1 LEELGIYDPNDRE
14 NDSTLDAP
22 GSLCMFTASGL
33 WPVLS
38 TEYPLLNPITCIDFA
53 TYVHEA
59 RDVILQD
66 KSWEMT
72 LQEWISTLSVRK
84 GFVDKVLYPWI
95 SASIGCTRA
104 NAAQVSAR
112 SILQTFAL
120 AFENTSGS
128 TTMNSRLGTGGNLH
142 RLLGRTPSTKV
153 HLSSPI
159 DELTMIN
166 GKWFLRSPQGMHG
179 PFDAV
184 VMNAPPNQSKLMLR
198 KTGGEAGEENQE
210 GIAGGEF
217 QALIDLLSTYQY
229 FDARI
234 VIHTDAKYTYRHKHL
249 WAMYNGGIDGIE
261 CEGSVWYGRIHPRL
275 PNGNRVDIFKS
286 FASRRRH
293 NPTNILCERS
303 FKHPLITPKV
313 IRAAR
318 ALQGFQ
324 GRNNLYFAGHFTT
337 GMDLQEAAVYS
348 ALKVAEMLAPSSTS
362 IANLKKRLKARGRDG
377 VSYEL

>member
-1 LEELGIYDPNDRE
+1 LEELDIYDPNDRG
-14 NDSTLDAP
+14 NDQTLDAP

-59 RDVILQD
+59 REVILQD

-72 LQEWISTLSVRK
+72 LEDWISTLSVRK

-104 NAAQVSAR
+104 NASRVSAR

-128 TTMNSRLGTGGNLH
+128 TTMNSKLGTGGNLH
-142 RLLGRTPSTKV
+142 RLLDRIVGTKV
-153 HLSSPI
+153 HLDSPI
-159 DELTMIN
+159 NELTMVN
-166 GKWFLRSPQGMHG
+166 GKWILRSPEGMHG

-184 VMNAPPNQSKLMLR
+184 VMNAPPYQSKHLLKPR
-198 KTGGEAGEENQE
+198 GQE
-210 GIAGGEF
+210 LQTDNADNTSLP
-217 QALIDLLSTYQY
+217 ALARLLSTYEY

-261 CEGSVWYGRIHPRL
+261 CEGSVWYGRIHPKL
-275 PNGNRVDIFKS
+275 PNGGRVDIFKS
-286 FASRRRH
+286 FASRRPH
-293 NPTNILCERS
+293 NPANILCERS

-348 ALKVAEMLAPSSTS
+348 GLKVAETLAPSSAS
-362 IANLKKRLKARGRDG
+362 IASLKKRLKARGRDG